1 MEDVSRIEKTEG
13 VLPPHPTLRQCY
25 RVDDERPGYIQTLFD
40 ASARHYDWLS
50 ALMSFGTDRR
60 YRGDV
65 LRRHGLTPGMAMLDV
80 ACGTGLVSVPARRI
94 VGSSGMVVSLD
105 PSPGMLSR
113 AVERGRADLPVLGT
127 AENLPLKSD
136 RFDLLCMGFA
146 LRHVEDLYAAFSEYK
161 RVLKPGGKV
170 LILDMTLP
178 PSRRAYPFI
187 KFYLNSFVPF
197 LARVSTFNN
206 QATHLLKYFWDT
218 VDQCV
223 PPEAILGALRDVGF
237 EQVDRKVE
245 AKVFSEYTAIKP

>member
-13 VLPPHPTLRQCY
+13 VLAPHPTLRHCY
-25 RVDDERPGYIQTLFD
+25 RVDGERPGYIQGLFD
-40 ASARHYDWLS
+40 GSARHYDRIS
-50 ALMSFGTDRR
+50 SLMSLGTDRR
-60 YRGDV
+60 YRGEV
-65 LRRHGLTPGMAMLDV
+65 LLRHGLAPGMAMLDV

-113 AVERGRADLPVLGT
+113 AVERGRADLPVLGA
-127 AENLPLKSD
+127 AENLPPESN

-161 RVLKPGGKV
+161 RVLKPGGKA

-178 PSRRAYPFI
+178 SSRRAYPFI
-187 KFYLNSFVPF
+187 KFYLKSFVPF

-206 QATHLLKYFWDT
+206 QATHLMKYFWDT

-223 PPEAILGALRDVGF
+223 PPEAIVTALRDVGF
-237 EQVDRKVE
+237 AQVDRQVE